1 MESQGGHYVA
11 AWRNGLNFTG
21 YATRTQYWTFVLI
34 NLAIGI
40 AAGIVALIAAAT
52 EVEALVVIVVALGG
66 LFGLAALLPSIAVTI
81 RRVRDATGTGL
92 WTLLWLVPFV
102 GGLIVQVILPLMPTK
117 SET

>member
-21 YATRTQYWTFVLI
+21 YATRTQYWTFALI
-34 NLAIGI
+34 NLAIAMALGVLFLI
-40 AAGIVALIAAAT
+40 AASAEVDALVLIVLVLWAGFGLVALI
-52 EVEALVVIVVALGG
+52 
-66 LFGLAALLPSIAVTI
+66 PSIAAIV
-81 RRVRDATGTGL
+81 RRVRDATGTGA

-102 GGLIVQVILPLMPTK
+102 GGLIVLILTLMPTK